1 MPQPIVYVE
10 FGATD
15 VPRAAAFYQYVFGWE
30 FSDASAVKYS
40 TFSSGPNG
48 IGGGIY
54 QNDKSNGNG
63 NGTNGGVVLYIMV
76 DDIDNYC
83 GKVIAAGGQVV
94 RPKSEIQGVGW
105 YGHFKDPSGNL
116 LGLFTPGR

>member
-30 FSDASAVKYS
+30 FSDPGAVKYS

-54 QNDKSNGNG
+54 VIDKANGNG
-63 NGTNGGVVLYIMV
+63 NSGVVLYIMV
-76 DDIDNYC
+76 DDIDNYS
-83 GKVIAAGGQVV
+83 GKIIAGGGQVV
-94 RPKSEIQGVGW
+94 VPKSEIKEVGW

-116 LGLFTPGR
+116 LGLFTPGS